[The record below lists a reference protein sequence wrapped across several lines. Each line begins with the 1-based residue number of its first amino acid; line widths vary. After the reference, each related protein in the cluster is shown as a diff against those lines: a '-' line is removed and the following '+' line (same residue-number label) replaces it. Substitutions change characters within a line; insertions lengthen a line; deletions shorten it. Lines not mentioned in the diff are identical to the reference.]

1 MILSS
6 RYLVVVN
13 LLLLALA
20 AYAAAGIAGT
30 ALAAR
35 FIPSADVALI
45 EPPPPPPLE
54 KVKPA
59 THYALIHQRDIFNS
73 VKPQVAEAPPAPP
86 AKTQLKVK
94 LWGVAVRGARSHCVI
109 EDQSAR
115 PPKQELYKIGDTVAG
130 IAKVKSIEWDKVIL
144 DHDGTE
150 EILELVPDPNA
161 SAAAAV
167 ASTLGAGNMGAA
179 AAPGSAGATGGRAGL
194 PGSDI
199 AVTVVGD
206 NQYEI
211 PKAEVDKAFENL
223 GQLFTQMRAVPHF
236 EGGKAVGFRLFA
248 IRSGSLFD
256 KIGLRN
262 GDIVKRINEI
272 EMNDPSKALAMLEQL
287 RNERSLSV
295 DVTRNRQDQTL
306 SYNVR

>member
-1 MILSS
+1 MRRL
-6 RYLVVVN
+6 
-13 LLLLALA
+13 
-20 AYAAAGIAGT
+20 
-30 ALAAR
+30 
-35 FIPSADVALI
+35 
-45 EPPPPPPLE
+45 
-54 KVKPA
+54 
-59 THYALIHQRDIFNS
+59 
-73 VKPQVAEAPPAPP
+73 APPQ
-86 AKTQLKVK
+86 KTQLKVK

-144 DHDGTE
+144 EHDGAE

-161 SAAAAV
+161 SAVAAV
-167 ASTLGAGNMGAA
+167 ASTLGATTSPGGGSGSAAAGAGSAARPGAA
-179 AAPGSAGATGGRAGL
+179 GP
-194 PGSDI
+194 D
-199 AVTVVGD
+199 VNVQVVGD

-211 PKAEVDKAFENL
+211 AKEEVDKAFENL

-262 GDIVKRINEI
+262 GDVVKRINEI
-272 EMNDPSKALAMLEQL
+272 EMNDPSRALAMLEEL
-287 RNERSLSV
+287 RNERSLTV
-295 DVTRNRQDQTL
+295 DVMRNRQDQTL

>member
-30 ALAAR
+30 TLAAR
-35 FIPSADVALI
+35 FMPISDVALV
-45 EPPPPPPLE
+45 EPPAPPQIE
-54 KVKPA
+54 KAKPA
-59 THYALIHQRDIFNS
+59 TYYALIHQRDIFNS
-73 VKPQVAEAPPAPP
+73 VKPVEAVPTAAVAT
-86 AKTQLKVK
+86 KTQLKVK
-94 LWGVAVRGARSHCVI
+94 LWGVAVRGSRSHCVI

-115 PPKQELYKIGDTVAG
+115 PPKQELYRIGDLVAG
-130 IAKVKSIEWDKVIL
+130 IAKVKAIEWDKVIL
-144 DHDGTE
+144 DHDGAE

-161 SAAAAV
+161 HAAAAV
-167 ASTLGAGNMGAA
+167 ASTLGATGAA
-179 AAPGSAGATGGRAGL
+179 ANGTAASPNSAARPGAAS
-194 PGSDI
+194 PDI
-199 AVTVVGD
+199 NVQVVGD

-236 EGGKAVGFRLFA
+236 EGGKAIGFRLFA

-262 GDIVKRINEI
+262 GDIVRRINEI
-272 EMNDPSKALAMLEQL
+272 EMNDPSRALAMLEEL
-287 RNERSLSV
+287 RNERNLTV

-306 SYNVR
+306 TYSVK

>member
-30 ALAAR
+30 VLAAR
-35 FIPSADVALI
+35 FIPLSEVALV
-45 EPPPPPPLE
+45 EPPPAPQIE
-54 KVKPA
+54 KAKPA
-59 THYALIHQRDIFNS
+59 TYYAVIHQRDIFNS
-73 VKPQVAEAPPAPP
+73 VKPQVEAPPPAAPQ
-86 AKTQLKVK
+86 KTQLKVK

-115 PPKQELYKIGDTVAG
+115 PPKQELYKIGDMVAG
-130 IAKVKSIEWDKVIL
+130 IAKVKAIEWDKVIL
-144 DHDGTE
+144 DHDGVE
-150 EILELVPDPNA
+150 EILELKPDPGA
-161 SAAAAV
+161 HAAAAV
-167 ASTLGAGNMGAA
+167 AATLGATTMA
-179 AAPGSAGATGGRAGL
+179 SAGGGQSAPASGRANSG
-194 PGSDI
+194 PDI
-199 AVTVVGD
+199 AVQVVGD

-272 EMNDPSKALAMLEQL
+272 EMNDPSRALTMLEEL
-287 RNERSLSV
+287 RNERSLTV
-295 DVTRNRQDQTL
+295 DVTRNRQDHTL